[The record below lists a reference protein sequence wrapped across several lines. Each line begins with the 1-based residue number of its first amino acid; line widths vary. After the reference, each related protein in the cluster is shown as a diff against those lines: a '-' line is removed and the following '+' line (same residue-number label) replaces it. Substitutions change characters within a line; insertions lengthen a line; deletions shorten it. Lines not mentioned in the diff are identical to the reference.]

1 MSENKRKLQR
11 RHIRSYLGVYTA
23 DDRDLL
29 GQLVDITRDGVL
41 VITEHPVPESW
52 EKQLVI
58 KLTSQLDDSTE
69 IRFNARCVWC
79 EPDIN
84 PRFFASGFEMVDLD
98 ARSEEL
104 IELLIDKYGL
114 RPVED
119 TD

>member
-11 RHIRSYLGVYTA
+11 RHIRSYLGVHTA
-23 DDRDLL
+23 DDRELL

-41 VITEHPVPESW
+41 VITEDPVPEGW
-52 EKQLVI
+52 EKELVI
-58 KLTSQLDDSTE
+58 KLTSQLDGSTE

-84 PRFFASGFEMVDLD
+84 PRFHASGFEMMDLD
-98 ARSEEL
+98 GQSEAL

-114 RPVED
+114 RPVIDED
-119 TD
+119 